1 MKNPDIKMRGD
12 QPRNNGDIIKQY
24 ESLYSKMIADSEII
38 VKEKQECEIKLKE
51 MENFCQE
58 LMEKYEKARCVIEHF
73 EEMQRK
79 LKNQV
84 QEYEG
89 IIKSLTDEYG
99 KLKECMHGK
108 LGATKLENFKELPL
122 SRNSMFEPLK
132 GLGK

>member
-1 MKNPDIKMRGD
+1 MRGD
-12 QPRNNGDIIKQY
+12 QPQNKGDIIKEY

-38 VKEKQECEIKLKE
+38 IKEKQECEIKLKE
-51 MENFCQE
+51 MENFCHE

-84 QEYEG
+84 QDYEG

-99 KLKECMHGK
+99 KLKECVQGK
-108 LGATKLENFKELPL
+108 VGANKLDNFKELTL
-122 SRNSMFEPLK
+122 TRNSMFEPLK
-132 GLGK
+132 GLEK